1 MLSNIHTHTNL
12 SDGSQPAE
20 DYIQSALA
28 AGFTSIGFTDHSP
41 LPFENTFALR
51 EEKVQE
57 YCDLILNLKKKYEG
71 QIDVLLGMEVD
82 YVPEVGHSPAWFRE
96 HFPLDFIIGSVH
108 LVKNQETG
116 QRWFIDGPLRQ
127 SYDDGLQKVFRGDI
141 RLGVTTYYRQIIGL
155 VKLFKPDIV
164 GHLDKIKMH
173 NQGRYFREEEP
184 WYVALTEELLTVVAE
199 AGCVIEVNTRGIY
212 KKRSDTTFPGPDIL
226 RKAYALGIPV
236 TIATDA
242 HKPPEI
248 ALCMP
253 EAATILKQAGYTS
266 QQRLTATGWKEESL

>member
-12 SDGSQPAE
+12 SDGSHPAE
-20 DYIQSALA
+20 EYVQSALA

-57 YCDLILNLKKKYEG
+57 YCDLILNLKKKYESR
-71 QIDVLLGMEVD
+71 IDVLLGMEVD
-82 YVPEVGHSPAWFRE
+82 YIPETGHSPAWYRE
-96 HFPLDFIIGSVH
+96 HFPLDYMIGSVH
-108 LVKNQETG
+108 LVKNPETG
-116 QRWFIDGPLRQ
+116 ERWFIDGPLRQ
-127 SYDDGLQKVFRGDI
+127 SYDDGLQKVFQGDI

-164 GHLDKIKMH
+164 GHLDKIRMH

-184 WYVALTEELLTVVAE
+184 WYVALTEELLAVVAE
-199 AGCVIEVNTRGIY
+199 AGCVVEVNTRGIY
-212 KKRSDTTFPGPDIL
+212 KNRSDTTFPGPDIL
-226 RKAYALGIPV
+226 RKACALGIPV

-242 HKPPEI
+242 HKPHEI

-266 QQRLTATGWKEESL
+266 QRRLTALGWKEDSL